1 MNIIEILHLP
11 PDDRVKLEKGKESLL
26 NEYGLSEWPENFQHL
41 GLMIYN
47 LKACNVMAT
56 TLIMSLLGDIILTTN
71 QVRQDTDTIEPL
83 VIMDNII
90 AKRVI
95 NAVIDNPHYEDV
107 EITEYDPYE
116 IKYVFTETIDSI
128 VNDILSE
135 LGEISV
141 SPKTEHAEILCQK
154 VLIGKNKIMFKYQGF

>member
-11 PDDRVKLEKGKESLL
+11 PDDRVKLEKGKETLL
-26 NEYGLSEWPENFQHL
+26 DEYGLREWPENFQHL

-56 TLIMSLLGDIILTTN
+56 TLIMSLLGDVILTTN
-71 QVRQDTDTIEPL
+71 HIHQDSDTIEPL
-83 VIMDNII
+83 AIMDNSI
-90 AKRVI
+90 ATKVI
-95 NAVIDNPHYEDV
+95 KALLGNPSYEDV

-128 VNDILSE
+128 VSDILSD